1 MIQILKLNTQI
12 HRRRKANLQ
21 SNLLNLSQTMES
33 AIITKKRGPKKGS
46 RSDYNI
52 YMKSTTPIIRAEYEN
67 IKKTRGEQ
75 YAIVRAGWPEI
86 KKKLN
91 EMKNKYNLKNTT
103 REEQTKIASVL
114 VLLEK
119 EGWE

>member
-1 MIQILKLNTQI
+1 
-12 HRRRKANLQ
+12 
-21 SNLLNLSQTMES
+21 MES

-75 YAIVRAGWPEI
+75 YSIVRAGWPEI

-103 REEQTKIASVL
+103 REEKNKIASVL

-119 EGWE
+119 EGWGE